1 LLLAKL
7 TKFEEFNRNHVIMKT
22 QVSNTP
28 FFLLP
33 LFATLFLITSCGSFS
48 PVGYYNDGIYGDT
61 PPPKKQY
68 T

>member
-1 LLLAKL
+1 
-7 TKFEEFNRNHVIMKT
+7 MKT

-33 LFATLFLITSCGSFS
+33 LFAVLFLITSCGSFS

-61 PPPKKQY
+61 PPSKKNTPRALMASIIKSILEIWQ
-68 T
+68 